1 MIPSQKTMLFALTIY
16 RQFKGLSRRQALATL
31 EVVKTLI
38 ENCFNG
44 F

>member
-1 MIPSQKTMLFALTIY
+1 MIPGEEILAYAFAIY
-16 RQFKGLSRRQALATL
+16 RQFKGLSRKQALAIL